1 MIQWCVTSS
10 KNLHSYLFM
19 SSPMTTRECL
29 AAGPRAYGH
38 DVRSMCRL
46 VLHSSLLSSP
56 QPVLPVLLPFF
67 PPISATHSF
76 FPLLLLFPPMPSVLH
91 PCSVRGCSSP
101 AASGAQHPQ
110 TARLHGEGDFLCL
123 AFHYRQAQGECPCAS
138 CKAAVARNSSRTS
151 AYTPGAVVVNRPP
164 RAQVN
169 LHCLG

>member
-67 PPISATHSF
+67 PLSPQHIRSF
-76 FPLLLLFPPMPSVLH
+76 PSSCSFPPCLPF
-91 PCSVRGCSSP
+91 CTP
-101 AASGAQHPQ
+101 AASGDAHRR
-110 TARLHGEGDFLCL
+110 RLLVRSIH
-123 AFHYRQAQGECPCAS
+123 RQPVFMGKVTFCVLLSTTVRRKGSVLVLPAKQQ
-138 CKAAVARNSSRTS
+138 SR
-151 AYTPGAVVVNRPP
+151 ATPPAPLRTP
-164 RAQVN
+164 RVQSW
-169 LHCLG
+169 